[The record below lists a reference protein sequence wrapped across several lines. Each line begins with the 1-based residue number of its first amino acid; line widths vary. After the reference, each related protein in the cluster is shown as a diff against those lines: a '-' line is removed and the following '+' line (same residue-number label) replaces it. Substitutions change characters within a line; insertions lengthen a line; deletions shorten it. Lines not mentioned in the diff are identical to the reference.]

1 MFFIGQYTSGSVK
14 PFISPLNDGKD
25 KSRIYRL
32 GTLPSKT
39 PCGFYVSIFVYWS
52 KIPWGEKMGSA
63 MGIKVGEA
71 VARSISARKG

>member
-1 MFFIGQYTSGSVK
+1 MEKKVLKF
-14 PFISPLNDGKD
+14 D

-63 MGIKVGEA
+63 MGIKVGWYTLLKID
-71 VARSISARKG
+71 STII